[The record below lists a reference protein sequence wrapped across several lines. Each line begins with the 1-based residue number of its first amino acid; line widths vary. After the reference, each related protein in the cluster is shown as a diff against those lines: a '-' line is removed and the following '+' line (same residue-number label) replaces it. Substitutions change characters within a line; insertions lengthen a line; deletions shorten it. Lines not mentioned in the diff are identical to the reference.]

1 MELKYEI
8 ALYICGAVALVY
20 IVLTFISLHRKR
32 KYKGGSKVV
41 VPDYLK
47 NLPYYKFKVRSYKVM
62 KFLLSLSIISS
73 ILLSGFL
80 MARPYKTETTTI
92 ENYNR
97 DIIICMDIST
107 TVDELNEVLVDKL
120 IDVVED
126 LEGQKVGIV
135 IFNTSPVL
143 ICPLTTDYDYVIDT
157 LETIREALEM
167 RTDYYSSLNV
177 DWDEYIKLDDFI
189 SKGTLV
195 GNEMRGSSIIGDGLA
210 AAALSFNN
218 LEEDPDRT
226 RIIIFSTD
234 NDLAGEEL
242 ITLPDA
248 GKICEEKN
256 IIVYGIGTE
265 YMYSG
270 DLKEMKKTVEDTG
283 GEFFYGESNTA
294 VRDIVSAIEDQVETL
309 DDATYEITEVDQPEM
324 PFCLLLTTIAAMILL
339 AFVTKV

>member
-1 MELKYEI
+1 
-8 ALYICGAVALVY
+8 
-20 IVLTFISLHRKR
+20 
-32 KYKGGSKVV
+32 
-41 VPDYLK
+41 
-47 NLPYYKFKVRSYKVM
+47 
-62 KFLLSLSIISS
+62 
-73 ILLSGFL
+73 
-80 MARPYKTETTTI
+80 
-92 ENYNR
+92 
-97 DIIICMDIST
+97 
-107 TVDELNEVLVDKL
+107 
-120 IDVVED
+120 
-126 LEGQKVGIV
+126 
-135 IFNTSPVL
+135 
-143 ICPLTTDYDYVIDT
+143 
-157 LETIREALEM
+157 M
-167 RTDYYSSLNV
+167 RTDYYNSLNV
-177 DWDEYIKLDDFI
+177 DWDEYIRLDDFI

-248 GKICEEKN
+248 GKLCEEKN

-283 GEFFYGESNTA
+283 ESSSA

-324 PFCLLLTTIAAMILL
+324 PFYLLLTTIAAMILL

>member
-20 IVLTFISLHRKR
+20 IVLTFISLHRRR

-126 LEGQKVGIV
+126 LEGQTQQGLCQRSLAIKDIEGVALHNVCLAV
-135 IFNTSPVL
+135 IGRMQNAA
-143 ICPLTTDYDYVIDT
+143 DG
-157 LETIREALEM
+157 
-167 RTDYYSSLNV
+167 SLQRQR
-177 DWDEYIKLDDFI
+177 KQ
-189 SKGTLV
+189 T
-195 GNEMRGSSIIGDGLA
+195 
-210 AAALSFNN
+210 
-218 LEEDPDRT
+218 
-226 RIIIFSTD
+226 
-234 NDLAGEEL
+234 
-242 ITLPDA
+242 
-248 GKICEEKN
+248 
-256 IIVYGIGTE
+256 
-265 YMYSG
+265 
-270 DLKEMKKTVEDTG
+270 
-283 GEFFYGESNTA
+283 
-294 VRDIVSAIEDQVETL
+294 
-309 DDATYEITEVDQPEM
+309 
-324 PFCLLLTTIAAMILL
+324 
-339 AFVTKV
+339 

>member
-1 MELKYEI
+1 
-8 ALYICGAVALVY
+8 
-20 IVLTFISLHRKR
+20 
-32 KYKGGSKVV
+32 
-41 VPDYLK
+41 
-47 NLPYYKFKVRSYKVM
+47 
-62 KFLLSLSIISS
+62 
-73 ILLSGFL
+73 

-135 IFNTSPVL
+135 IFNTTPVL

-167 RTDYYSSLNV
+167 RTDYYNSLNV
-177 DWDEYIKLDDFI
+177 DWDEYVRLDDFI

-218 LEEDPDRT
+218 FEEDPDRT

-324 PFCLLLTTIAAMILL
+324 PFYLLLTTIAAMILL

>member
-8 ALYICGAVALVY
+8 ALYICGAVAVVY
-20 IVLTFISLHRKR
+20 AVLTFISLHRKR

-47 NLPYYKFKVRSYKVM
+47 KMPYYKFKVASYKIM
-62 KFLLSLSIISS
+62 KFLLSLSIITS

-92 ENYNR
+92 EHYNR

-107 TVDELNEVLVDKL
+107 TVDELNAVLVDKL

-126 LEGQKVGIV
+126 LDGQKVGIV
-135 IFNTSPVL
+135 IFNTTPVL

-157 LETIREALEM
+157 LETIQKALEM
-167 RTDYYSSLNV
+167 RTNYYNSLNV
-177 DWDEYIKLDDFI
+177 DWDEYIALDDFI

-270 DLKEMKKTVEDTG
+270 DLKEMKNTVEGTG
-283 GEFFYGESNTA
+283 GEFFYGESKTA
-294 VRDIVSAIEDQVETL
+294 VRDIVDAIEDQVESL
-309 DDATYEITEVDQPEM
+309 DDNTYEITEVDQPEI
-324 PFCLLLTTIAAMILL
+324 PFYLLLTSIAAMILL
-339 AFVTKV
+339 AFITKV

>member
-8 ALYICGAVALVY
+8 ALYICGAVAVVY

-32 KYKGGSKVV
+32 KYKGGAKVV

-47 NLPYYKFKVRSYKVM
+47 QLPYYKFKVHSYRVM

-107 TVDELNEVLVDKL
+107 TVDELNAVLVDKL

-157 LETIREALEM
+157 LETIQKALEM
-167 RTDYYSSLNV
+167 RTEYYTSLSV
-177 DWDEYIKLDDFI
+177 DWDEYIELDDYI

-210 AAALSFNN
+210 AAAMSFSN

-234 NDLAGEEL
+234 NDLAGDEL

-248 GKICEEKN
+248 GKMCEENN

-270 DLKEMKKTVEDTG
+270 DLNEMKKTVEDTG

-294 VRDIVSAIEDQVETL
+294 VRDIVYAIEDQVETL
-309 DDATYEITEVDQPEM
+309 DDATYEITEVDQPEI
-324 PFCLLLTTIAAMILL
+324 PFYLLLTSIAAMILL

>member
-1 MELKYEI
+1 
-8 ALYICGAVALVY
+8 
-20 IVLTFISLHRKR
+20 
-32 KYKGGSKVV
+32 
-41 VPDYLK
+41 
-47 NLPYYKFKVRSYKVM
+47 
-62 KFLLSLSIISS
+62 
-73 ILLSGFL
+73 

-135 IFNTSPVL
+135 IFNTTPVL

-157 LETIREALEM
+157 LETIQKALEM
-167 RTDYYSSLNV
+167 RTDYYSSFNV

-210 AAALSFNN
+210 GAAMSFNN

-248 GKICEEKN
+248 GKMCEEKN

-265 YMYSG
+265 YMYSA
-270 DLKEMKKTVEDTG
+270 DLKEMKKTVENTG

-309 DDATYEITEVDQPEM
+309 DDATYEITEVDQPEI
-324 PFCLLLTTIAAMILL
+324 PFYLLLTTIAAMILL